1 MAEFV
6 EKRCQDMIPELE
18 QMEKLKLFDKNEIRN
33 IAKKLKEYEYKI
45 QRFTKSKEDYLRYIQ
60 YEMDLLKLIKQRRDK
75 YDITQKRSVID
86 YGITN
91 KINNLYKEA
100 ISKFQ
105 DDIRF
110 WVAYM
115 KFCKH
120 VVGSEHFH
128 SNINHMLGRMLQVHR
143 DKPKC
148 WHIAAYWELEEN
160 KNKHSARQYL
170 LRGLQIHPN
179 SQLLYTDAF
188 KLELDNRFETTSA
201 NAENSENK
209 EGHTDSVSTTDDSEI
224 PVPLKTAFFI
234 YQQAFDRI
242 KDIKFIIA
250 LLNITN
256 EHDNTKPLQLKII
269 CDMIREYAHEPL
281 MWDTLARRELQGLAQ
296 PVSDTA
302 MELENAD
309 QKSLRARITSCIEVY
324 QTAIKKIKTAE
335 IWSLYI
341 ECLLEINRNMRSLPN
356 LKRKLLKTAFTQ
368 AHRVK
373 KLKEEH
379 YLHWIDI
386 LNADKESNKDD
397 EGMRKKLDEVL
408 QGATDIIPNGVGIWH
423 ARLNHLLQCGLEKE
437 AYAMF
442 PEVTNKLGEKA
453 LPLWKMRILHT
464 QLKSLEE
471 VEESFQAALKYP
483 LIAKDIKTMWLEWL
497 VLTKGIRAARKAY
510 DKLYLQPLTSLE
522 FHKKMISLELIQPE
536 TIPKYVRR
544 PYEMAIIDFG
554 THDTSIWLEYIKYE
568 MQHGEPKKV
577 SDIHERAVKTLN
589 PSLTYSFIRDH
600 GLIMAKPDSIK

>member
-120 VVGSEHFH
+120 VHFH

>member
-18 QMEKLKLFDKNEIRN
+18 QMEKLKLFDKNEIRS

-45 QRFTKSKEDYLRYIQ
+45 QRHTKTKEDYLRYIQ

-75 YDITQKRSVID
+75 YGITQKRSVID

-91 KINNLYKEA
+91 KMDNLYKEA

-120 VVGSEHFH
+120 MHFH
-128 SNINHMLGRMLQVHR
+128 SNINNMLGRMLQVHR

-170 LRGLQIHPN
+170 LRGLQKHPN
-179 SQLLYTDAF
+179 SQLLYIDAF
-188 KLELDNRFETTSA
+188 KLELDNRLATASTT
-201 NAENSENK
+201 AENSENQ
-209 EGHTDSVSTTDDSEI
+209 EGHIDPVPTTDDSEI
-224 PVPLKTAFFI
+224 PMPLKTAFFI

-242 KDIKFIIA
+242 KDIKFIIN

-256 EHDNTKPLQLKII
+256 EHDNTKPLQIKII
-269 CDMIREYAHEPL
+269 HDMIREYTHEPL
-281 MWDTLARRELQGLAQ
+281 MWDTLARRELQGLVQ
-296 PVSDTA
+296 PSISDAST
-302 MELENAD
+302 ESENAEE
-309 QKSLRARITSCIEVY
+309 KSLRTRITSCSKVY
-324 QTAIKKIKTAE
+324 QAAIKEIKTAE

-341 ECLLEINRNMRSLPN
+341 ECLLEINRDLRSLPN
-356 LKRKLLKTAFTQ
+356 LKRKLLKTALMQ

-379 YLHWIDI
+379 YLHWVDM
-386 LNADKESNKDD
+386 LNVDKKSSKDD
-397 EGMRKKLDEVL
+397 EGMRKKLDEIL
-408 QGATDIIPNGVGIWH
+408 QGATNIVPNSVGIWH
-423 ARLNHLLQCGLEKE
+423 ARLNHLLECGLEKE
-437 AYAMF
+437 AYAML
-442 PEVTNKLGEKA
+442 PEVTDKLGEKA
-453 LPLWKMRILHT
+453 LPLWKMRILHA
-464 QLKSLEE
+464 QIKSLEE
-471 VEESFQAALKYP
+471 VEESFKAALQYP
-483 LIAKDIKTMWLEWL
+483 LIAKDIKIMWLEWL

-510 DKLYLQPLTSLE
+510 SDLSLQPFTSLE
-522 FHKKMISLELIQPE
+522 FHKKMISLEFIQPE
-536 TIPKYVRR
+536 TLPKYIRR
-544 PYEMAIIDFG
+544 PYEMALMNFG
-554 THDTSIWLEYIKYE
+554 THNTSIWLDFIKYE
-568 MQHGEPKKV
+568 MQHGEPKKA
-577 SDIHERAVKTLN
+577 SDIYERAVKTLDT
-589 PSLTYSFIRDH
+589 SLTYSFIRDYS
-600 GLIMAKPDSIK
+600 LIMAKPDSIK

>member
-18 QMEKLKLFDKNEIRN
+18 QMEKLKLFDKKEIRS

-45 QRFTKSKEDYLRYIQ
+45 QRHTKTKEDYLRYIQ
-60 YEMDLLKLIKQRRDK
+60 YEMDLLKLIKQRRD
-75 YDITQKRSVID
+75 
-86 YGITN
+86 
-91 KINNLYKEA
+91 
-100 ISKFQ
+100 
-105 DDIRF
+105 
-110 WVAYM
+110 
-115 KFCKH
+115 
-120 VVGSEHFH
+120 HFH

-160 KNKHSARQYL
+160 KNKYSARQYL

-188 KLELDNRFETTSA
+188 KLELDNRFTTTST
-201 NAENSENK
+201 NAENSENQ
-209 EGHTDSVSTTDDSEI
+209 EGHIDPVPTTDDSEI

-242 KDIKFIIA
+242 KDVKFIIA

-256 EHDNTKPLQLKII
+256 EYDNTKPLQLKII

-302 MELENAD
+302 TESENAD
-309 QKSLRARITSCIEVY
+309 QKSLRARITSCNEVY

-341 ECLLEINRNMRSLPN
+341 ECLLEINRDLRLLPN
-356 LKRKLLKTAFTQ
+356 LKRKLLKTALMQ

-379 YLHWIDI
+379 YLCWIDI
-386 LNADKESNKDD
+386 LNADKESNKDN

-408 QGATDIIPNGVGIWH
+408 QGATDVLPNSVGIWH
-423 ARLNHLLQCGLEKE
+423 ARLNHLLQCDLEKE

-442 PEVTNKLGEKA
+442 PEVTDKFGEKA
-453 LPLWKMRILHT
+453 LPLWKLRFLHA
-464 QLKSLEE
+464 QLKNWDE
-471 VEESFQAALKYP
+471 VEESYQAALKYP
-483 LIAKDIKTMWLEWL
+483 LIAKDVKASWLEWL

-510 DKLYLQPLTSLE
+510 DDLYLQPLTSLE

-536 TIPKYVRR
+536 IMSKYVRR
-544 PYEMAIIDFG
+544 PYEMAIMHFG
-554 THDTSIWLEYIKYE
+554 THDTSIWLDYIKYE
-568 MQHGEPKKV
+568 MQYGEPKKA
-577 SDIHERAVKTLN
+577 SDIHERAVKTLDS
-589 PSLTYSFIRDH
+589 SLTYSFIRDY